1 MKKILT
7 CTDGSIYAQSTYDHT
22 AWAANRT
29 DAAVHILHM
38 LEAHRERAETSDLSG
53 NIGFDSGE
61 TLLKELVAFEESKNR
76 LARENGTLILAE
88 AERYLT
94 EAGLTRITIEQL
106 HGELVEEVV
115 KQEAEADLVV
125 IGKRGESADFAKLH
139 LGSNLERVV
148 RASIRP
154 VLVASRQFVPIEKFL
169 FAYDGSPSAEKALKC
184 LLYEPLLKEAECHIL
199 RSGKIDADAE
209 WLLNEAAAKLAGCGY
224 QVKIHSI
231 AGSVEGV
238 ISDTIQKENIQML
251 VMGAYGHS
259 RIRQLIIGSTTTTM
273 VRTCQVSVLMFH

>member
-7 CTDGSIYAQSTYDHT
+7 CTDGSVYSRSIYDLT
-22 AWAANRT
+22 AWAAKHT
-29 DAAVHILHM
+29 DATVHVLHM

-61 TLLKELVAFEESKNR
+61 TLLQELVALEENKNR
-76 LARENGTLILAE
+76 LLREKGKLILAE
-88 AERYLT
+88 AKRHLT
-94 EAGLTRITIEQL
+94 AAGIAGVTVEQL

-115 KQEAEADLVV
+115 KQEAKADLVI

-154 VLVASRQFVPIEKFL
+154 VLVAARQFVPIEKFL
-169 FAYDGSPSAEKALKC
+169 FAYDGSPSTEKALKF
-184 LLYEPLLKEAECHIL
+184 LLEQPLLKEAECHIL
-199 RSGKIDADAE
+199 RAGKVDADAE
-209 WLLNEAAAKLAGCGY
+209 WFLNEAAAKLKAAGYG
-224 QVKIHSI
+224 VMTHAV
-231 AGSVEGV
+231 AGSVETV
-238 ISDTIQKENIQML
+238 IAETVTREHIQML

-259 RIRQLIIGSTTTTM
+259 RIRQLIIGSTTTAM
-273 VRTCQVSVLMFH
+273 VRTCHVPVLMFR

>member
-7 CTDGSIYAQSTYDHT
+7 CTDGSIYSQSIYDLT
-22 AWAANRT
+22 AWAAKHT
-29 DAAVHILHM
+29 DAAVHVLHM

-61 TLLKELVAFEESKNR
+61 TLLKELVSLEETKNR
-76 LARENGTLILAE
+76 FAREKGKLILAE

-94 EAGLTRITIEQL
+94 GAGLSNVTIEQL

-115 KQEAEADLVV
+115 KQEVDADLVI
-125 IGKRGESADFAKLH
+125 IGKRGESAHSAKLH

-169 FAYDGSPSAEKALKC
+169 FAYDGSLSTEKALKF
-184 LLYEPLLKEAECHIL
+184 LLEWPLLKEAECHIL
-199 RSGKIDADAE
+199 RSGKVDADAE
-209 WLLNEAAAKLAGCGY
+209 WFLNEVAAKLKAVGY
-224 QVKIHSI
+224 PVKIHI
-231 AGSVEGV
+231 LAGSVEDA
-238 ISDTIQKENIQML
+238 IADTVQKENIQML

-273 VRTCQVSVLMFH
+273 VRTCHVPVLMFR